1 MISNGKFLIHDWF
14 HKFDPRDLIITRSQ
28 WCPDQRN
35 QTKLQKISD
44 ASVPYNCLQMHHSLV
59 LSEEFIQTFFPT
71 HVYQYF
77 IYLAVH
83 WPLIWIIHSSKTCNV
98 FNKLV
103 NKMCNRQSML
113 RLLQWHLCHVY
124 RIQLNYEASSRTLTI
139 QLTLD
144 FSCTSKLVQAFWIPW
159 FTDFYWHIHENLH
172 QIFCSNHCGSTII
185 WKQQC
190 TWSNYLN
197 EIRIWQ

>member
-1 MISNGKFLIHDWF
+1 MVVGEAQSPSLGCITIWKKTQFYVKNIPKETETWEL
-14 HKFDPRDLIITRSQ
+14 PENIIL
-28 WCPDQRN
+28 QRGS
-35 QTKLQKISD
+35 T
-44 ASVPYNCLQMHHSLV
+44 
-59 LSEEFIQTFFPT
+59 FIQIHLYSHFPT

-98 FNKLV
+98 FIKLV

-190 TWSNYLN
+190 TWRSNYLN